1 MQNRSLYKIV
11 GLILGVENEEQLCIF
26 CKTMSKV
33 SLTGTLGNKLS
44 MSNKDR
50 MSLFGLL

>member
-11 GLILGVENEEQLCIF
+11 GFILGIENEEQMYIF

-33 SLTGTLGNKLS
+33 SLTGTLGNNLS
-44 MSNKDR
+44 MSNK
-50 MSLFGLL
+50 G